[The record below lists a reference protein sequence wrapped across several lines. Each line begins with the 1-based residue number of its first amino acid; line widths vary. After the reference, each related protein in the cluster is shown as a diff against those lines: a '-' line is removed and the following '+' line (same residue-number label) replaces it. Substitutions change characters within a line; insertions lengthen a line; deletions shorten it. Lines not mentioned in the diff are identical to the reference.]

1 MSIDTFFISR
11 GQFNA
16 FQALLD
22 IAAQEGWT
30 VGVAGA
36 DTDLGNLIATL
47 INQDLKAASDNT
59 LDLGTLSLAW
69 AFIYGK
75 SGVGIIE
82 GYATGFKPTGQT
94 DTAVLF
100 TVPTAGG
107 KTELRSSFQTG
118 GSIILAT
125 EP

>member
-16 FQALLD
+16 FQDLLD
-22 IAAQEGWT
+22 IATQEDWVNGP
-30 VGVAGA
+30 AGA
-36 DTDLGNLIATL
+36 DTDLGNLIATV
-47 INQDLKAASDNT
+47 INQTLKALSDNT
-59 LDLGTLSLAW
+59 LDLGTLALAW
-69 AFIYGK
+69 RFIYSK

-82 GYATGFKPTGQT
+82 GYATGFKPAGQT
-94 DTAVLF
+94 VTAVLF

-118 GSIILAT
+118 GSVILAT